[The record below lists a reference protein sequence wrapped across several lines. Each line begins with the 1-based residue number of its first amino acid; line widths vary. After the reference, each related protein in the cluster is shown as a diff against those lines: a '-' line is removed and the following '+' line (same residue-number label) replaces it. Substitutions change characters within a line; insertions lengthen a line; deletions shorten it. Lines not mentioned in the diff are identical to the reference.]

1 MRVTTLE
8 TVAGRVVEDTL
19 GVVRGTVLWSRG
31 LKKFSRGG
39 IRSIEYTSTDDMAE
53 GLNKARADAEA
64 DLIRQASALGADA
77 IVGVRFEIAEMGAGM
92 FCATATGT
100 AVKPWPCR
108 HLHPL
113 PPVALRRPPGPPCP
127 SSLRPPMIPV
137 RPSCPSAGSLPRRAE
152 TSDILPD
159 RMPGAPEWLKGAA
172 CVTHGCSFCFS
183 ERWAKA
189 AA

>member
-100 AVKPWPCR
+100 AVKTAALQAAAPAPAR
-108 HLHPL
+108 VLE
-113 PPVALRRPPGPPCP
+113 PPA
-127 SSLRPPMIPV
+127 
-137 RPSCPSAGSLPRRAE
+137 RAAVPFIAAAAND
-152 TSDILPD
+152 S
-159 RMPGAPEWLKGAA
+159 GAA
-172 CVTHGCSFCFS
+172 VLPFRRVFATAG
-183 ERWAKA
+183 
-189 AA
+189 